1 MSHILPLSPLCSCTA
16 LTLGA
21 RNLRERLNVAIYSP
35 VSTWNHAML
44 RTAVPEV
51 CCKLLTLTQ
60 LSWYFQDKMLK
71 FWHKTIRPLNNINP
85 ELSLK
90 RVCWRVSANW
100 TWSLEGSYLTKR
112 SRRWGVRLNML
123 QRILLNNI
131 PELPLHFWIQDIEGL
146 LWMSNTIQL
155 VGFKKL
161 VVWFSVPLE
170 NRSKKSDLLLAL
182 SFT

>member
-1 MSHILPLSPLCSCTA
+1 
-16 LTLGA
+16 
-21 RNLRERLNVAIYSP
+21 
-35 VSTWNHAML
+35 
-44 RTAVPEV
+44 
-51 CCKLLTLTQ
+51 
-60 LSWYFQDKMLK
+60 
-71 FWHKTIRPLNNINP
+71 
-85 ELSLK
+85 
-90 RVCWRVSANW
+90 
-100 TWSLEGSYLTKR
+100 
-112 SRRWGVRLNML
+112 ML